1 MSPDIVPC
9 PQVNG
14 VCVEGKQHADVVA
27 AIKAGGDETRLLV
40 VDVLT
45 DEFFKKC
52 KVVPSKEH
60 LAGGL
65 GAVLQGRGFVPTLP
79 ALCHLVTKR
88 GGAGG
93 VPKRWEVEVS
103 SSWGQA
109 GSPGFGTFLARPRA
123 PCQGGEADVG
133 SVGRQV
139 YGPGLHFGRVYGL
152 GSEQAAAV
160 LCSPPQPRLSS
171 GPLPAV
177 TVVPGRMGGGVSLGS
192 VLGLSSWGCSR
203 CPAASPH
210 AVGLS
215 ARGGLKKIGTWLDRG
230 GGERWPRAAFAGHCC
245 ARRQGGRANAS
256 SPSTRVLT
264 LQVPCQNQLP
274 MVI

>member
-52 KVVPSKEH
+52 KVVPSEEH

-65 GAVLQGRGFVPTLP
+65 GLCCREGGLCQLCQLCVTLLPNVGVLGESPSAGRWRSHHPGAKQGHLALAPSWCGRGPHARAVRLMWALWEGRFMALGCTLAGFMVWGVSRQQLFF
-79 ALCHLVTKR
+79 AL
-88 GGAGG
+88 
-93 VPKRWEVEVS
+93 
-103 SSWGQA
+103 
-109 GSPGFGTFLARPRA
+109 
-123 PCQGGEADVG
+123 
-133 SVGRQV
+133 
-139 YGPGLHFGRVYGL
+139 LHSL
-152 GSEQAAAV
+152 GSALAPS
-160 LCSPPQPRLSS
+160 LLSRWS
-171 GPLPAV
+171 LG
-177 TVVPGRMGGGVSLGS
+177 GWGGGVSLGS

-215 ARGGLKKIGTWLDRG
+215 ARGGLKKIGTG
-230 GGERWPRAAFAGHCC
+230 
-245 ARRQGGRANAS
+245 
-256 SPSTRVLT
+256 
-264 LQVPCQNQLP
+264 
-274 MVI
+274 